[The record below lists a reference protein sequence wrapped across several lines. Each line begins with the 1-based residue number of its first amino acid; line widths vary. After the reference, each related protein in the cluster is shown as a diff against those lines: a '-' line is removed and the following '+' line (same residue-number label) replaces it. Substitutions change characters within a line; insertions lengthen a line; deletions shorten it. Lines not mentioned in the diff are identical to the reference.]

1 MTEFE
6 PDIYEV
12 II

>member
-6 PDIYEV
+6 PCL
-12 II
+12 